1 MWIRVSKKLFGEW
14 KENGNIVNDGKYGMN
29 GYYYLGH
36 PDSNIIV
43 KDYEQNKDEIDENY
57 SSDLINL
64 GDFGAG
70 HTPHLHIIQF
80 AEEGKTDSK
89 YQIEFT
95 DFNKDIS
102 VETISK
108 YTAKKSLEVGKLLVY
123 LRHIG

>member
-1 MWIRVSKKLFGEW
+1 MWVAVSKKLFEEW
-14 KENGNIVNDGKYGMN
+14 KENGNIVNDGKYGMI

-36 PDSNIIV
+36 PDLNAIV
-43 KDYEQNKDEIDENY
+43 KDYEQNKEEIDRNHR
-57 SSDLINL
+57 SDSINL

-95 DFNKDIS
+95 DFNENVS

-108 YTAKKSLEVGKLLVY
+108 YTAKKSLEVGKPLVY
-123 LRHIG
+123 LRHIE

>member
-1 MWIRVSKKLFGEW
+1 MHVRVSKKLFEEW
-14 KENGNIVNDGKYGMN
+14 KENGNIVNDGKYGMI

-36 PDSNIIV
+36 PNPNVIV
-43 KDYEQNKDEIDENY
+43 EDYEQNKDEIDRDHH
-57 SSDLINL
+57 SDSINL
-64 GDFGAG
+64 GNSGKG

-95 DFNKDIS
+95 DFNEDVSI
-102 VETISK
+102 ETISK
-108 YTAKKSLEVGKLLVY
+108 YTAKKSLEVGEPLVY